1 MRKQTNWKDIA
12 ELIGI
17 AAIVAS
23 LIAVV
28 VELRQST
35 QELQFATLDTTI
47 GLYNN
52 WRNKVIEN
60 DDVAEIWRKGTAGE
74 ELNPNQAL
82 RFRLLLSELMYVHQA
97 AYIRIMNGAYY
108 SDGQEDTMRR
118 TVLSLLRNEAVRS
131 RWNANRFGSAYTE
144 EFVEYVDSIVT
155 EQ

>member
-1 MRKQTNWKDIA
+1 MKTTNWKDIA

-35 QELQFATLDTTI
+35 QELQFATLDSTV

-60 DDVAEIWRKGTAGE
+60 DDVAEIWRTGIAGE
-74 ELNPNQAL
+74 ELTPNQAL
-82 RFRLLLSELMYVHQA
+82 RFRLMLSELMYAHQA
-97 AYIRIMNGAYY
+97 AYVRVMSGAYY
-108 SDGQEDTMRR
+108 SEGQEATMRR
-118 TVLSLLRNEAVRS
+118 TILSLLRSEVVRS
-131 RWNANRFGSAYTE
+131 RWKLDRFGSAYTE
-144 EFVEYVDSIVT
+144 DFVEFVDSIIP